1 MTGRTGGR
9 LRRGVS
15 ATAVAAAA
23 MVALTASQAPGL
35 SLPPPSPTADDPAL
49 GADDAP
55 ATGGDAP
62 YHTELPPLETPD
74 MPDSSRELDDDGPV
88 VTGPA
93 EAGVPATVLA
103 AYRRAE
109 STLRSEQPRCN
120 LSWQL
125 LAAIGKVESGQA
137 RGGALDAEGTTLSP
151 IRGPKLD
158 GNGFADIS
166 DTDNGAYDGDT
177 VHDRAVGPMQFIP
190 STWATWGADGNGDG
204 ARDPDNIF
212 DAALAAGR
220 YLCAADRDLADPAD
234 LERALLSYNPS
245 REYLNTVLSWL
256 EFYRKGVHEV
266 PDGTGQLPDSPGPG
280 NPKKPKPDP
289 VTEEP
294 EGRPASD
301 RTSKEKDTDPPG
313 KPEKPG
319 KPEEPAGDEPGE
331 GDETPRP
338 RPPAVDDDHNVI
350 VPPPGED
357 PDGEDPDGDGP
368 APDDG
373 KDEEPEEPEEPT
385 DPEEPEEP
393 TDPEEPEEPTDP
405 EDPEEP
411 GEEPGECP
419 VDPGEPEEPQEP
431 QPGTEE
437 PTDDEDAVDGEESEK
452 PADSDASEDAE
463 DAEGED
469 GDDPN
474 GDDPNGDDPNGDDP
488 DADDPDADDPAD
500 PCGDGEEPDGNE
512 DGTPQDDGESGGED
526 GSAGDDTAARPE
538 DAARVE

>member
-74 MPDSSRELDDDGPV
+74 MPDSSRELDGDGPL

-103 AYRRAE
+103 AYRQAE

-190 STWATWGADGNGDG
+190 STWAAWGADGNGDG
-204 ARDPDNIF
+204 AKDPDNIF

-220 YLCAADRDLADPAD
+220 YLCAAGRDLADPAD

-289 VTEEP
+289 VAEEP
-294 EGRPASD
+294 QRRPASD
-301 RTSKEKDTDPPG
+301 RPSGEKDTDPPE
-313 KPEKPG
+313 KPEKPA
-319 KPEEPAGDEPGE
+319 KPEDPAGDEPGE
-331 GDETPRP
+331 GGETPRP

-357 PDGEDPDGDGP
+357 PDGDGP

-373 KDEEPEEPEEPT
+373 KDEEPT

-405 EDPEEP
+405 EEP

-419 VDPGEPEEPQEP
+419 VDPGEPEEPEEP

-437 PTDDEDAVDGEESEK
+437 PTDDEDAVDGEESEN
-452 PADSDASEDAE
+452 PADSDDTDPSENAEDAE

-469 GDDPN
+469 GEATDAE
-474 GDDPNGDDPNGDDP
+474 DP
-488 DADDPDADDPAD
+488 DAEDPAD
-500 PCGDGEEPDGNE
+500 PCDDGEEPDGDE
-512 DGTPQDDGESGGED
+512 SGTPQDDGEPGGGD
-526 GSAGDDTAARPE
+526 GSSGDDTAARPE